1 MKTWF
6 CLTSWYM
13 DNGRTGAAIT
23 ARKEA
28 ERMPESSRKSTASR
42 DIYTDW
48 YGSLDEAQDA
58 AKEVLSISASPEPFT
73 EI

>member
-6 CLTSWYM
+6 CVTSWYM
-13 DNGRTGAAIT
+13 DDGRTGAAIT
-23 ARKEA
+23 DRKSA
-28 ERMPESSRKSTASR
+28 ETMPESTRRPTRSR

-48 YGSLDEAQDA
+48 YGSLDAAQAA
-58 AKEVLSISASPEPFT
+58 AKEVLSISAGKEPFT